1 MPYTN
6 SLELTNSVTN
16 SRVPKGQTQKKDL
29 VYFMLPSFLQDNVE
43 ELSRALDLHTGI
55 MGYVSKFWRGFFPI
69 LIIEL
74 ENTGIP
80 KTSSIEDEGP
90 SQTTE
95 VPKEIISLVSK
106 AKDEFWIIRGK
117 RMCAQR
123 IYRSPRF
130 LAPLEILLKGPFPFT
145 HH

>member
-1 MPYTN
+1 MSVSCFTTMPYIN

-16 SRVPKGQTQKKDL
+16 SRVPKGHTQKRTL
-29 VYFMLPSFLQDNVE
+29 YILCYLLFLQDNVE

-90 SQTTE
+90 SQSTE
-95 VPKEIISLVSK
+95 VPKEIICLVSK
-106 AKDEFWIIRGK
+106 NELWIIRANK

-123 IYRSPRF
+123 ISQPAFSRSARN
-130 LAPLEILLKGPFPFT
+130 T
-145 HH
+145 S